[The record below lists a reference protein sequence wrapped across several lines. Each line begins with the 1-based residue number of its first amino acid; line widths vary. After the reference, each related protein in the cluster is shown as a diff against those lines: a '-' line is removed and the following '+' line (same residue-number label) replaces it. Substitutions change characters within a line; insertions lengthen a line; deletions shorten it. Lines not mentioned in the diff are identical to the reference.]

1 MRKVLFALLL
11 LLSSCVQED
20 FLDKK
25 EGHEVSSSSK
35 SPQQATE
42 LLYKQQIDHY
52 SILSSFIVLDKQTNL
67 YTMSLTSEEALEL
80 GIGQEKYQ
88 EFLDLISR
96 INQHIK

>member
-20 FLDKK
+20 FLENK
-25 EGHEVSSSSK
+25 EGNGESSRPK
-35 SPQQATE
+35 SFQQAIE
-42 LLYKQQIDHY
+42 LLYKQQSDHY
-52 SILSSFIVLDKQTNL
+52 SILSSFIVLDKQTEL

-80 GIGQEKYQ
+80 GISQEKYQ
-88 EFLDLISR
+88 EVLDLISR

>member
-1 MRKVLFALLL
+1 MRKVLFALL

-20 FLDKK
+20 FLDNK
-25 EGHEVSSSSK
+25 EGHGRSSSSK
-35 SPQQATE
+35 SSQQSTE
-42 LLYKQQIDHY
+42 LLYKQQSDHY

-80 GIGQEKYQ
+80 GISQEKYQ
-88 EFLDLISR
+88 EVLDLISR